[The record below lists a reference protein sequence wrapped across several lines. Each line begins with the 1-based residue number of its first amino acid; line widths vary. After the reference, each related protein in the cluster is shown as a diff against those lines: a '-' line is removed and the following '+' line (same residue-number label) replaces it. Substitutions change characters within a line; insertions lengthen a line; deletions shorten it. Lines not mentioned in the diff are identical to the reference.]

1 MTKFVQLFRYG
12 DMRSAYE
19 DRDGGDEHLMPA
31 SDIVRVS
38 KLKLKP
44 TENDYWVPVGGC
56 SVYCILLKEPADTSE
71 YWCFYLSENQ
81 YRHLKTQ
88 LVGV

>member
-1 MTKFVQLFRYG
+1 MSKFVQLFRYS
-12 DMRSAYE
+12 DMKSAYE
-19 DRDGGDEHLMPA
+19 DRDGGAEHLIPA

-38 KLKLKP
+38 KLDLKP
-44 TENDYWVPVGGC
+44 TENNSWVPDGGC
-56 SVYCILLKEPADTSE
+56 SVYCILLKEPETSE
-71 YWCFYLSENQ
+71 YWSFYLSENQ